1 MPDQAQL
8 GLQQSQNRVANPGVP
23 VVGGQVVPELVELDE
38 ELEVV
43 LLVVDEA
50 LLDALL
56 ALDEELAL
64 VVHVPPTHAL
74 HTCPQ

>member
-1 MPDQAQL
+1 LPDQAQL

-23 VVGGQVVPELVELDE
+23 VVGGQVPEL
-38 ELEVV
+38 LEVDEALEDA
-43 LLVVDEA
+43 LLVLDEA
-50 LLDALL
+50 LLDVLL
-56 ALDEELAL
+56 VLDEELAL